1 MRFNKEELRDI
12 VSCIDFMNEHLRIFN
27 KSYKQIEDR
36 EKYPYG
42 YLNYLITL
50 RNKIIENLNK
60 RSINEK

>member
-50 RNKIIENLNK
+50 
-60 RSINEK
+60 